1 MSPVITP
8 SKTQT
13 VLKESFVHISFDT
26 ENRIINAKWT
36 GFLRIEDTKRA
47 CKVLIDFTK
56 QNQITL
62 HLSEQTEL
70 KVLSKEVQEYLVAT
84 CIPEL
89 EQNGIRKVAVL
100 VAEDIFAQATVS
112 NVNTKA
118 MVGKLQINT
127 FGSALKAH
135 DWLTA

>member
-1 MSPVITP
+1 
-8 SKTQT
+8 
-13 VLKESFVHISFDT
+13 
-26 ENRIINAKWT
+26 
-36 GFLRIEDTKRA
+36 
-47 CKVLIDFTK
+47 VLIDFAR
-56 QNQITL
+56 QNRVTL

-70 KVLSKEVQEYLVAT
+70 RVLSKEVQEYLVGT

-89 EQNGIRKVAVL
+89 EQHGIRKLAVL

-118 MVGKLQINT
+118 VAGKLQINT
-127 FGSALKAH
+127 FGSAYKAH